1 MDNEEALRAAL
12 QDNQRLQQEI
22 GVLGTNAHLILES
35 APDEPVTDPVRTD
48 GAVAW
53 VLSACTRA
61 ALREQA
67 ARLHAHV
74 SADPGLH
81 PADIGLSLVQ
91 GRSRFAERA
100 VVVGAGRDDL
110 LATLAAVS
118 RDEVLPPDRAG
129 TAAVLGTAPAK
140 PGKAVFVFPGLGAE
154 WPGMARELLDSSPPF
169 AARMADCERVLAAHL
184 DWSPV
189 AVVRQD
195 PGAPSIE
202 DVRVLQPV
210 LFSVLVS
217 LAAVWQ
223 AHGIE
228 PAAVVGHSQG
238 EVAAACV
245 AGILSLEDA
254 ATIAVRRSRA
264 LATVAGNSGMATVML
279 SADEAE
285 EMIAKYD
292 GRLSVAAVN
301 GPRIVVLAGQAS
313 ALDDFLAEA
322 GVLAFRT
329 SVDYAPH
336 CADIDAVRESLLAG
350 LAGVRPRQGTVPM
363 VSTVDGKWVEP
374 AALDAGYWFR
384 NLRQTVLFHDAARLL
399 FGAGYRT
406 FVEVSPHPTLTFN
419 MQDAAADAGF
429 VDLALIE
436 TLRRDDGGSVRLL
449 ASLGQ
454 AYVAG
459 LSVDWRPAYEGTG
472 ARRVDLPTYA
482 FQRQRYWLDATR
494 AAGDPA
500 SMGQRDPGHPLLSA
514 AVELPGTGG
523 TVFTGRLSV
532 AEQPWL
538 ADHAIRG
545 AVLLPG
551 VAFVEMA
558 AHAGGQLGC
567 ALVEELTL
575 AAPLLLPGGDDGVQL
590 RLTAGVPDHAGR
602 RTVEIHSRAEQGGP
616 DAEWTSHGLGVLAPS
631 AAQPPAQE
639 ATAWPPDDA
648 RQMRIGELYRLLR
661 ERGVEYGPMFRGLRT
676 AWSRGDEIFAEAVL
690 PEIGEDGFAIHPAL
704 IDAFLQTVMLR
715 NVGEWGDTGQ
725 QAFATGMPL
734 PFSWQR
740 VHLWTGARAGQVLRV
755 VLRSTGPDA
764 ISLRVTDGDGRA
776 MVTVG
781 TLTMRAE
788 SFDSLRPAT
797 DSLYRIEWN
806 ALDGAAGIPGHG
818 LWDWLGSDDPRLIP
832 AGTPE
837 AVGEVAGLDAV
848 LLACPPAADTT
859 AASVHATTTAVLR
872 HLQAWLERPAASTP
886 PLVVLTR
893 GATDLGDEPLDVAGA
908 AVHGLVRSVQQEY
921 PGRIMLVD
929 SDDPAATADLLPTLL
944 ADDEPEAAL
953 RAGRILVPRLR
964 HAPPATDRDRAFDGT
979 GTVLITGGGVLGGI
993 LARHL
998 VNEHGVRHL
1007 LLLSRRGPAAPGVGE
1022 LIAELTDAGAQATA
1036 EPCDVTDRAAL
1047 DAVLAGVPAEHPVT
1061 AVVQTADVI
1070 DDALFADV
1078 TPQRLS
1084 GVLAPKV
1091 DGTWNLHEA
1100 TQGLPLR
1107 AFVVYTSVAGL
1118 FGGLG
1123 QAAYGAANGAVDA
1136 LMSIRQRAGLPGTS
1150 LAWGLWEQRSGL
1162 TEALS
1167 DVSRMTRSGVL
1178 PLTAATGTALFDA
1191 AMTRTDPVL
1200 APVAL
1205 DLAAFRDALVPHLL
1219 RALVRTAGAETTAVD
1234 PQLRERLATANSDQ
1248 QLDILLE
1255 AVRAHSAHVLGHVD
1269 ATVVGAEDAFLSV
1282 GFDSLTALELRNR
1295 LAAVT
1300 GLNLRPTV
1308 VFSSGTPAK
1317 LAELVRTEWAVTA
1330 AAERPAGTQ
1339 PGIQP
1344 AAPAP
1349 AASDGD
1355 PVSTLFR
1362 QLARRGKSDEAIDL
1376 LKNASALRTE
1386 FRNAAELRD
1395 SAQPPELLRIAV
1407 HDDAPELV
1415 CFGSLVALGG
1425 GHQYARL
1432 LARFRGTYGASTV
1445 FAPGFAPGQHVPAS
1459 MAAMLEYQA
1468 EEILAR
1474 LGTDRRLVLLGSSSG
1489 GIAAHGVAAELEKR
1503 GVQPAGVV
1511 LLDTYLATDKAMT
1524 QFNSVLLG
1532 GMFDREEQAV
1542 PMDSARLTAMGKYF
1556 RILDD
1561 YRPPTVAA
1569 PTLLVR
1575 ASSPL
1580 GEAAPSVGGWQS
1592 RWPGATTVIDVP
1604 GDHFSMLEK
1613 HADTTSGTVSAWL
1626 DQILF

>member
-1 MDNEEALRAAL
+1 MAADQVVEALRAAL
-12 QDNQRLQQEI
+12 PDNQRLRQET
-22 GVLGTNAHLILES
+22 G
-35 APDEPVTDPVRTD
+35 VRTD
-48 GAVAW
+48 GPVAW
-53 VLSACTRA
+53 VLSAHTRA
-61 ALREQA
+61 ALRERA
-67 ARLHAHV
+67 ARLHTHV
-74 SADPGLH
+74 NADPGLH

-91 GRSRFAERA
+91 GSSRFAERA
-100 VVVGAGRDDL
+100 VVVGADRDEL

-118 RDEVLPPDRAG
+118 RDEVMPPDSAG
-129 TAAVLGTAPAK
+129 TAVVLGTAPAK

-154 WPGMARELLDSSPPF
+154 WPGMARELLDSSPAF
-169 AARMADCERVLAAHL
+169 AARMADCERVLTAHL

-254 ATIAVRRSRA
+254 ATIAVCRSRA
-264 LATVAGNSGMATVML
+264 LATLAGNGGMATVML
-279 SADEAE
+279 AADEAE
-285 EMIAKYD
+285 EMIAPYD

-301 GPRIVVLAGQAS
+301 GPRTVVLAGQAP
-313 ALDDFLAEA
+313 ALDDFLAES
-322 GVLAFRT
+322 GVMAFRT

-336 CADIDAVRESLLAG
+336 SADIDAVRESLLAG

-363 VSTVDGKWVEP
+363 VSTVNGAWVEP

-384 NLRQTVLFHDAARLL
+384 NLRQTVLFHDATRLL
-399 FGAGYRT
+399 FDAGHRT

-429 VDLALIE
+429 ADLALIE
-436 TLRRDDGGSVRLL
+436 TLRRDDGGGVRLL

-472 ARRVDLPTYA
+472 ARSVDLPTYA
-482 FQRQRYWLDATR
+482 AR
-494 AAGDPA
+494 AGGDPA
-500 SMGQRDPGHPLLSA
+500 SMGQSDPGHPLLSA

-532 AEQPWL
+532 AGQPWL
-538 ADHAIRG
+538 ADHTIHG

-575 AAPLLLPGGDDGVQL
+575 AAPLPLPGGDDGVQL
-590 RLTAGVPDHAGR
+590 RLTVGVPDHTGR

-616 DAEWTSHGLGVLAPS
+616 HAEWTGHGLGVLAPS
-631 AAQPPAQE
+631 AAQPPVPE

-648 RQMRIGELYRLLR
+648 RQMRVGELYRLLR
-661 ERGVEYGPMFRGLRT
+661 ERGVEYGPVFRGLRT

-690 PEIGEDGFAIHPAL
+690 PETGEDGFAVHPAL
-704 IDAFLQTVMLR
+704 IDAFVQTVMLR
-715 NVGEWGDTGQ
+715 DVGEWGDTGQ
-725 QAFATGMPL
+725 RAGATGLPL
-734 PFSWQR
+734 PYAWER
-740 VHLWTGARAGQVLRV
+740 VRLWTGARAGQVLRV
-755 VLRSTGPDA
+755 VLRPTGPDA
-764 ISLRVTDGDGRA
+764 VSLRVTDGDGRA
-776 MVTVG
+776 VLTVG
-781 TLTMRAE
+781 TLTMRTA

-797 DSLYRIEWN
+797 DSLYRIEWDT
-806 ALDGAAGIPGHG
+806 LDGAAGIPGYG
-818 LWDWLGSDDPRLIP
+818 LWDRLGPDDPRLIP
-832 AGTPE
+832 ADTPE
-837 AVGEVAGLDAV
+837 AAGEVAGLDAV

-859 AASVHATTTAVLR
+859 AASVHASTTAVLR
-872 HLQAWLERPAASTP
+872 HLRAWLERPADSTP

-893 GATDLGDEPLDVAGA
+893 GATGLGDEPLDVAGA
-908 AVHGLVRSVQQEY
+908 AVHGLVRSVQREY
-921 PGRIMLVD
+921 PGRIVLVD

-964 HAPPATDRDRAFDGT
+964 QAPPPTDGDRDPAFDGS
-979 GTVLITGGGVLGGI
+979 GTVLITGGVLGGVI
-993 LARHL
+993 AQHL
-998 VNEHGVRHL
+998 VHEHGVRHL

-1022 LIAELTDAGAQATA
+1022 LIAELTAAGAQVIA

-1061 AVVQTADVI
+1061 AVVHTAGVI

-1078 TPQRLS
+1078 TPQRLG

-1091 DGTWNLHEA
+1091 DGIWNLHEA

-1107 AFVVYTSVAGL
+1107 AFVVCTSAAGL
-1118 FGGLG
+1118 FGGHG
-1123 QAAYGAANGAVDA
+1123 QAAHGAANGAVDA
-1136 LMSIRQRAGLPGTS
+1136 LMSVRQRAGLPGTS
-1150 LAWGLWEQRSGL
+1150 LAWGPWEQRGGPA
-1162 TEALS
+1162 EALA
-1167 DVSRMTRSGVL
+1167 DVNGTTRGGVL
-1178 PLTAATGTALFDA
+1178 PLTAASGTALFDA
-1191 AMTRTDPVL
+1191 AMNRTDPAL

-1205 DLAAFRDALVPHLL
+1205 DLAAFSDAPVPQLL
-1219 RALVRTAGAETTAVD
+1219 RALARNADADTTTDAGTTTVD
-1234 PQLRERLATANSDQ
+1234 PQLRERLATANSDE

-1255 AVRAHSAHVLGHVD
+1255 AVRTHSAHVLGHVD
-1269 ATVVGAEDAFLSV
+1269 ATVVGADDVFLSV
-1282 GFDSLTALELRNR
+1282 GFDSLTALELRHR

-1300 GLNLRPTV
+1300 GLNLSPAV
-1308 VFSSGTPAK
+1308 VLSSGTPAK
-1317 LAELVRTEWAVTA
+1317 LAELVRTEWALTA
-1330 AAERPAGTQ
+1330 ATERPAAIQ

-1362 QLARRGKSDEAIDL
+1362 QLTRHGKPDEAIDL

-1386 FRNAAELRD
+1386 FRDAAQLRD
-1395 SAQPPELLRIAV
+1395 SAQPPQLLRVAV

-1425 GHQYARL
+1425 GHQYARF
-1432 LARFRGTYGASTV
+1432 LAPFRGTYGASAV
-1445 FAPGFAPGQHVPAS
+1445 FAPGFTPGQLVPAS
-1459 MAAMLEYQA
+1459 MAALLEYQA
-1468 EEILAR
+1468 EEIVAR
-1474 LGTDRRLVLLGSSSG
+1474 LGKDRRLVLLGSSSG

-1503 GVQPAGVV
+1503 GIRPAGVV
-1511 LLDTYLATDKAMT
+1511 LLDTYLATDKAT
-1524 QFNSVLLG
+1524 TRFNSALLG

-1542 PMDSARLTAMGKYF
+1542 PMDGARLTAMGKYF
-1556 RILDD
+1556 RILDA

-1575 ASSPL
+1575 ASSPP
-1580 GEAAPSVGGWQS
+1580 GEAAPSFGDWQS
-1592 RWPGATTVIDVP
+1592 RWPGATTVVDVP
-1604 GDHFSMLEK
+1604 GDHFSMLEQ
-1613 HADTTSGTVSAWL
+1613 HAGTTGDAVSAWL
-1626 DQILF
+1626 DQILS